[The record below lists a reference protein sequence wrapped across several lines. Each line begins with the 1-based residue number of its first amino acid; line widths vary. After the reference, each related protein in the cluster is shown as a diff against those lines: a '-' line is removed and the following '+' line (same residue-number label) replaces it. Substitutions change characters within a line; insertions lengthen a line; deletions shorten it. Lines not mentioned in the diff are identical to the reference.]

1 MAVLEL
7 SGAGLLTSFAAGAV
21 SFLSP
26 CVLPLVP
33 GYVSYVAGRSVDPD
47 AVAPGRVA
55 MIGLGLCFV
64 FGFGTVFVA
73 LGTGAS
79 LIGSALLRYRYEAG
93 LVGGV
98 IVILFGLMTAGLIRL
113 MPLQRDLRFMPTLAG
128 GTPLAAY
135 VLGLAF
141 AFGWTPCIG
150 PVLGAIFAVAATN
163 TTGAQGLVLLAVYAA
178 GLGVPFLLVA
188 AFADAFLRGP
198 LRCPLRRVGQ
208 YLQPVAGGVMV
219 LMGVAMIT
227 GDLNVF
233 SIWMLELFPSLG
245 AVG

>member
-1 MAVLEL
+1 MAIFDV
-7 SGAGLLTSFAAGAV
+7 SGIGLMTAFSAGAV

-33 GYVSYVAGRSVDPD
+33 GYVSYVAGRSMDPD
-47 AVAPGRVA
+47 IVAPDRAATV
-55 MIGLGLCFV
+55 GLGLCFV
-64 FGFGTVFVA
+64 IGFATVFII
-73 LGTGAS
+73 LGMGAA
-79 LIGSALLRYRYEAG
+79 LIGGALLRYRYEAN
-93 LVGGV
+93 LVGGA
-98 IVILFGLMTAGLIRL
+98 IIILFGLMTAGLLRL
-113 MPLQRDLRFMPTLAG
+113 MPLQRDLRFRPTLAG
-128 GTPLAAY
+128 GTPFAAY

-150 PVLGAIFAVAATN
+150 PVLGAIFAVAATS

-198 LRCPLRRVGQ
+198 FRTLRRLGRS
-208 YLQPVAGGVMV
+208 LQFVAGGVMV
-219 LMGVAMIT
+219 VMGVAMVT
-227 GDLNVF
+227 GDLNDF
-233 SIWMLELFPSLG
+233 SIWMLQLFPSLG